1 MLNKLLN
8 VLKENLQTRDDRR
21 VEDRL
26 YEFIY
31 RELETNN
38 LHPAA
43 KARAMADG
51 GDSEKLIKQSY
62 IRHRLRMPLSAR
74 SRAIGSVIAATAP
87 LEAA

>member
-51 GDSEKLIKQSY
+51 GDSEKLIK
-62 IRHRLRMPLSAR
+62 
-74 SRAIGSVIAATAP
+74 
-87 LEAA
+87 